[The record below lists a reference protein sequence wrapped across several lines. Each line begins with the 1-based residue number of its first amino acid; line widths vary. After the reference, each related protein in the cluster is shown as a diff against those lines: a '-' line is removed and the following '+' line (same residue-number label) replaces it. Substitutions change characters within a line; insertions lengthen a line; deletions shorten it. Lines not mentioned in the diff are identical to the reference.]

1 MDYRIQLW
9 LKDEFLCH
17 LIDVPV
23 PRVGDLVRT
32 CNTEFHKVKAVSFT
46 YNNGYE
52 TDSCVV
58 DVYLIEVEE

>member
-9 LKDEFLCH
+9 LKNDFLCS
-17 LIDVPV
+17 LVEVPI

-32 CNTEFHKVKAVSFT
+32 CNTEFYKVKAVSYI
-46 YNNGYE
+46 YNTGYI

-58 DVYLIEVEE
+58 DVYLVEEE

>member
-17 LIDVPV
+17 LIDMPI

-32 CNTEFHKVKAVSFT
+32 CNTESYKVDAVSFT
-46 YNNGYE
+46 YNIGE

-58 DVYLIEVEE
+58 DIHLVEVEE